1 MAEQTT
7 ISRPAPYLEAAGQT
21 LLDLTT
27 KLTGQPVDTTK
38 FAPTIAGQNVL
49 TQAAQQQAA
58 TQAGLGTLQF
68 DPTTGAVS
76 GVGTGTGVAGYQP
89 FLQQAA
95 AYSGPQA
102 YQQFM
107 SPYQQEVIDTS
118 LAEFDKQRQIAQQ
131 QIKGVR
137 SLKKDIVSQTKKL
150 FKYEQKKASQKKT
163 NQNKGPQKLIPIYT
177 KEMEQFF
184 KDFHMLKD
192 KNEQVIYEK
201 IESDSEHVLGS
212 REIALKLITAY
223 IKKEGLQD
231 TEDKKRINMDTRLKE
246 LLPKLVA
253 AKDGEDNCYFH
264 TLMGAIA
271 DHFKA

>member
-1 MAEQTT
+1 MG
-7 ISRPAPYLEAAGQT
+7 P
-21 LLDLTT
+21 
-27 KLTGQPVDTTK
+27 K
-38 FAPTIAGQNVL
+38 
-49 TQAAQQQAA
+49 
-58 TQAGLGTLQF
+58 
-68 DPTTGAVS
+68 VS
-76 GVGTGTGVAGYQP
+76 VKTSKVVESTPIESSSESIIEEKKKSVKKSMP
-89 FLQQAA
+89 KV
-95 AYSGPQA
+95 
-102 YQQFM
+102 
-107 SPYQQEVIDTS
+107 VIDEEIEVDSEELNEVEVQEDGKIVNESGHYGTV
-118 LAEFDKQRQIAQQ
+118 LNELEEMNRMLIQIAQQ

-150 FKYEQKKASQKKT
+150 FKYEHKKATQKKT

-184 KDFHMLKD
+184 NDFHMLKD
-192 KNEQVIYEK
+192 KNDNVIYEK

-223 IKKEGLQD
+223 IKKESLQD
-231 TEDKKRINMDTRLKE
+231 TEDKKRINMDARLKE

>member
-1 MAEQTT
+1 MGPKVSVKA
-7 ISRPAPYLEAAGQT
+7 
-21 LLDLTT
+21 T
-27 KLTGQPVDTTK
+27 KVVESTSVASSSDDKKKTVK
-38 FAPTIAGQNVL
+38 NV
-49 TQAAQQQAA
+49 T
-58 TQAGLGTLQF
+58 
-68 DPTTGAVS
+68 PKV
-76 GVGTGTGVAGYQP
+76 
-89 FLQQAA
+89 
-95 AYSGPQA
+95 
-102 YQQFM
+102 
-107 SPYQQEVIDTS
+107 EVIEEEVEVESEELNEVEGGNQED
-118 LAEFDKQRQIAQQ
+118 DKIVNESGNYGIVLNELEEWHRMLIQIAQQ

-150 FKYEQKKASQKKT
+150 FKYEQKKATQKKT

-192 KNEQVIYEK
+192 KNDHVIYEK

-223 IKKEGLQD
+223 IKSESLQD
-231 TEDKKRINMDTRLKE
+231 TVDKKRINMDARLKE
-246 LLPKLVA
+246 LLPKLVG

-271 DHFKA
+271 EHFKA